1 MDKMQLSKWV
11 DDFTGDLYQRALH
24 KTGDPHLASDLVQDT
39 FMAAAESLQNFRNDS
54 SPKTWLFSIL
64 NRKIIDHYRSKYRQT
79 VKVEPST
86 FSLFFNEGGD
96 WNKSKMPEEW
106 GDDKPHLLDNE
117 EFLSVLKKCFELLP
131 EKWNACMKLK
141 YFMNKK
147 GEEICK
153 ELDISPSNLWQMMHR
168 AKLKLRDCVETN
180 WIKN

>member
-1 MDKMQLSKWV
+1 MDKTQLSKWV
-11 DDFTGDLYQRALH
+11 DDFTDDLYQRARH

-79 VKVEPST
+79 VKMESSS

-96 WNKSKMPEEW
+96 WNQSKMPGDW
-106 GDDKPHLLDNE
+106 GDDEPHLLDNE
-117 EFLSVLKKCFELLP
+117 EFLSVLKDCFEGLP
-131 EKWNACMKLK
+131 DKWNACMKLK

-180 WIKN
+180 WINN